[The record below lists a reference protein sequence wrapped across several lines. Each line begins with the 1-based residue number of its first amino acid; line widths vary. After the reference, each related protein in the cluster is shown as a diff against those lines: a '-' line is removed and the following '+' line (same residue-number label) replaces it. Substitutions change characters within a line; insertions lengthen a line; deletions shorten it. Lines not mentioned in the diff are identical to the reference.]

1 MGRTSPAFGGPDRRP
16 APGLPPHV
24 RHVDQQSNSDD
35 YEWYDK
41 NGMRIRVRE
50 I

>member
-16 APGLPPHV
+16 GLPPHV
-24 RHVDQQSNSDD
+24 RHVDQQSSSDD